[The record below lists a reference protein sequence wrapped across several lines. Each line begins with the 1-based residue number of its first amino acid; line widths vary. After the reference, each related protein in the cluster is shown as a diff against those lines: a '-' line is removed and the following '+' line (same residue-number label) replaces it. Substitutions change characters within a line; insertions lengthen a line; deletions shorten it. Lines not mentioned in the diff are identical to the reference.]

1 VQAHKTCADY
11 ICFVV
16 SFLLFLIFARTIFSS
31 KGKNIL
37 LGSALSEQGGEAIL
51 CLTARTARQV
61 DKK

>member
-1 VQAHKTCADY
+1 
-11 ICFVV
+11 VV

-51 CLTARTARQV
+51 CLTLLGRLG
-61 DKK
+61 K